1 MSDRLT
7 APRREQDASLRRVE
21 RDAVIVCAVM
31 AVLALVA
38 QRGHTSGALGVIG
51 GGALMAY
58 SFRAIRGG
66 VDGLVQRIA
75 PHAAAGTS
83 PRAPVNFVWAVT
95 RVVVRYAVIGFVA
108 WLLLVKLHA
117 HPLGVFAGVTAPV
130 VALAVEAVRLQRPR
144 SGG

>member
-1 MSDRLT
+1 MTDARS
-7 APRREQDASLRRVE
+7 APPREQDASLRRVE
-21 RDAVIVCAVM
+21 RDAAIVCAVM
-31 AVLALVA
+31 AVIALAV
-38 QRGHTSGALGVIG
+38 QHGRTSGALGVVG

-75 PHAAAGTS
+75 PHAGAGTA
-83 PRAPVNFVWAVT
+83 PQAPVSLVWAVA

-130 VALAVEAVRLQRPR
+130 LALAIEAVRLQRPR

>member
-1 MSDRLT
+1 MTDVRPVH
-7 APRREQDASLRRVE
+7 PRERDASLRRVE
-21 RDAVIVCAVM
+21 RDAAIVCAVM
-31 AVLALVA
+31 AVLALA
-38 QRGHTSGALGVIG
+38 LQRGGTSGALGVVG

-75 PHAAAGTS
+75 PHAAAGT
-83 PRAPVNFVWAVT
+83 APQTPVSLVWAVT

-117 HPLGVFAGVTAPV
+117 HPLGLFAGVTAPV
-130 VALAVEAVRLQRPR
+130 LALAIEAVRLQRRPR
-144 SGG
+144 A

>member
-7 APRREQDASLRRVE
+7 TPRREQDASLRRVE

-31 AVLALVA
+31 AVLAFAV
-38 QRGHTSGALGVIG
+38 QRGRTSGALGVVG

-75 PHAAAGTS
+75 PHAAAG
-83 PRAPVNFVWAVT
+83 RAPQTPVSLVWAVA

-117 HPLGVFAGVTAPV
+117 HPLGLFAGVTAPV
-130 VALAVEAVRLQRPR
+130 LALAVEAVRLQRPR
-144 SGG
+144 SRG